1 MANFILVVDR
11 NPERR
16 SHFAQTIEPLLP
28 PVAGLVT
35 NSCTTGDFYAGWA
48 ANPHAPI
55 SCDTDPEGAAVIWGE
70 AIQPAEATRIDARK
84 LRTIWNNSLSKGLP
98 CFDGFYAAVAY
109 RPDLGLTVG
118 ADILGLFP
126 VYYYTYGDI
135 ILVGS
140 SPELFQHH
148 PLFKKAFNP
157 AGLVGILLTNGLID
171 GQTLWQNVRRL
182 NAGHALIWQLTAVP
196 TEVKQYQILNST
208 PDDCYKNLCFSEH
221 LDIVEQ
227 VLDQTLR
234 SQVPTGERC
243 SLMLSGGLD
252 SRMLAGFL
260 HRQNID
266 IIALTLGKQTDIE
279 MHCAIPVARTL
290 GLKHYTAEIPFD
302 RYPLYADPFIKWEH
316 LANGGNGLMRWGI
329 HSHLTHLAPRV
340 VSGYSVDRVIGG
352 KWTYSLNSETLSFE
366 TFFSQINLWG
376 FPPQVLERLLRK
388 DVFGDLVQD
397 TLAVVRKIYNSYSDL
412 DLMRSLCFELYH
424 RQRFHIGSIPWQVS
438 FGAWSAVPILSQQ
451 LLETTAAIPEE
462 SIAHRRIQ
470 KELVCQ
476 RFGQLAALP
485 LDRNDYN
492 TEPLKPL
499 PRRPSLARLYRLQQR
514 LQQRRRR
521 WEQKLGYERRY
532 YYRIYNINHPGWQA
546 VRRQAEP
553 YRPLVRHLFNEKVFD
568 SLLPP
573 PNVPVQFREDAIT
586 EASGIKALLGF
597 LLWSKEHL

>member
-1 MANFILVVDR
+1 MANFILIID
-11 NPERR
+11 PDLERR

-28 PVAGLVT
+28 PVTGLIT

-48 ANPHAPI
+48 ASPHAPI
-55 SCDTDPEGAAVIWGE
+55 SWDTDHNGATIIWGD
-70 AIQPAEATRIDARK
+70 AIKSVEATRIDSRE
-84 LRTIWNNSLSKGLP
+84 LRTLWNDSLNTSVP

-109 RPDLGLTVG
+109 RPDFGLTVG
-118 ADILGLFP
+118 ADLLGLFP
-126 VYYYTYGDI
+126 VYYYTYRDI

-182 NAGHALIWQLTAVP
+182 NAGHSLIWQPSVAP
-196 TEVKQYQILNST
+196 TEVKQYQILSSA
-208 PDDCYKNLCFSEH
+208 PDDSYKNLSFSEH
-221 LDIVEQ
+221 LNIVEQ
-227 VLDQTLR
+227 VLDQALR
-234 SQVPTGERC
+234 SQIPTGERC

-252 SRMLAGFL
+252 SRMIAGFL
-260 HRQNID
+260 HRQGVETV
-266 IIALTLGKQTDIE
+266 ALTLGKPSDIE
-279 MHCAIPVARTL
+279 MQCAIPVARTL
-290 GLKHYTAEIPFD
+290 GLKHYKIEISRD

-329 HSHLTHLAPRV
+329 HPHLTKLAPRV
-340 VSGYSVDRVIGG
+340 VSGYLIDRIIGG
-352 KWTYSLNSETLSFE
+352 KWTYSLPTQALSFD
-366 TFFSQINLWG
+366 TYFSQINLWG
-376 FPPQVLERLLRK
+376 FAPQLLETLLHK

-397 TLAVVRKIYNSYSDL
+397 TLEVIRKIYNSYSDL
-412 DLMRSLCFELYH
+412 DFKRTLCFELYH
-424 RQRFHIGSIPWQVS
+424 RQRFHIGSIPWQLC
-438 FGAWSAVPILSQQ
+438 FGAWPVLPFLSKQ
-451 LLETTAAIPEE
+451 LLETTAAIPVE
-462 SIAHRRIQ
+462 SLMQRRMQ

-492 TEPLKPL
+492 TEPLKPRQ
-499 PRRPSLARLYRLQQR
+499 RRPSIARLYRLQQR
-514 LQQRRRR
+514 LQQRWRRL
-521 WEQKLGYERRY
+521 EQKLGYERRY
-532 YYRIYNINHPGWQA
+532 YYRIYDINHPGWQA
-546 VRRQAEP
+546 VRQQAEP
-553 YRPLVRHLFNEKVFD
+553 YRPLVRHLFDEQVFD

-573 PNVPVQFREDAIT
+573 PDVPVQFRYDAIT